1 MKTKKRR
8 VMDTSGIYVRGEENL
23 GDWRPRGTSLIEEH
37 QAQLDKL
44 DRVQEVSVT
53 PLVNVTNFPFKTA
66 LFLL

>member
-1 MKTKKRR
+1 
-8 VMDTSGIYVRGEENL
+8 MDTSGIYVRGEENL

-37 QAQLDKL
+37 QVQLDKL
-44 DRVQEVSVT
+44 DRVQEVSVA